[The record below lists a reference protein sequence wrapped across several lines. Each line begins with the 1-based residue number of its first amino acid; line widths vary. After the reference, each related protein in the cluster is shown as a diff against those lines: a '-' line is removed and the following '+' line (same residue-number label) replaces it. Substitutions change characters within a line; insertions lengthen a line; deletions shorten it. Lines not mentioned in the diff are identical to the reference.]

1 MKSKYKL
8 VTFLNEKLRI
18 DNRNIHKIFY
28 RIIISSIYILCQ
40 YEYNFKRSS
49 FAFLYVMAEAD
60 KVMSKY

>member
-28 RIIISSIYILCQ
+28 RIIISSIYILGQ
-40 YEYNFKRSS
+40 SEYNFIKNYR
-49 FAFLYVMAEAD
+49 LIY
-60 KVMSKY
+60 KL